1 MKRIG
6 TYLWVV
12 FATIMI
18 VSCVEEQ
25 DFNQYDDLNVTPTYE
40 ASVLYLEVPE
50 SAMNLLPSG
59 YTYTQD
65 FNFDAFSED
74 IFADRV
80 LEGVLIYYVENT
92 TSKPL
97 DIKIEFLDEA
107 GTVLDTEQFVLGPEP
122 TAVLQREIAYGPSGR
137 SLNIIRNTSGISVS
151 ATNNGDNVSTS
162 SQDDPM
168 VILKSSGKFTV
179 RIKG

>member
-1 MKRIG
+1 MKKSGR
-6 TYLWVV
+6 YLYAVLAAMLL
-12 FATIMI
+12 F
-18 VSCVEEQ
+18 SCVEEQ
-25 DFNQYDDLNVTPTYE
+25 DFNQYDDLSVTPTYE

-50 SAMNLLPSG
+50 SAINLLPSG
-59 YTYTQD
+59 YTYSQD

-80 LEGVLIYYVENT
+80 LEGVITYNVENT
-92 TSKPL
+92 TSKP
-97 DIKIEFLDEA
+97 IEIQIEFLDEA
-107 GTVLDTEQFVLGPEP
+107 GAVLDTEQFVLPSEP

-137 SLNIIRNTSGISVS
+137 SLNIIRNTSSISVT

-168 VILKSSGKFTV
+168 VTLKSSGKFTV

>member
-1 MKRIG
+1 MKKSGR
-6 TYLWVV
+6 YLYAVLAAMLL
-12 FATIMI
+12 F
-18 VSCVEEQ
+18 SCVEEQ
-25 DFNQYDDLNVTPTYE
+25 DFNQYDDLSVTPTYE

-50 SAMNLLPSG
+50 SAINLLPSG
-59 YTYTQD
+59 YTYSQD

-80 LEGVLIYYVENT
+80 LEGVITYNVENT
-92 TSKPL
+92 TSKP
-97 DIKIEFLDEA
+97 IEIQIEFLDEA
-107 GTVLDTEQFVLGPEP
+107 GAVLDTEQFVLGPEP

-137 SLNIIRNTSGISVS
+137 SLNIIRNTSSISVT

-168 VILKSSGKFTV
+168 VTLKSSGKFTV

>member
-1 MKRIG
+1 MKKSGR
-6 TYLWVV
+6 YLYAVLAAMLL
-12 FATIMI
+12 F
-18 VSCVEEQ
+18 SCVEEQ
-25 DFNQYDDLNVTPTYE
+25 DFNQYDDLSVTPTYE

-50 SAMNLLPSG
+50 SAINLLPSG
-59 YTYTQD
+59 YTYSQD

-80 LEGVLIYYVENT
+80 LEGVITYNVENT
-92 TSKPL
+92 TSKP
-97 DIKIEFLDEA
+97 IEIQIEFLDEA
-107 GTVLDTEQFVLGPEP
+107 GAVLDTEQFDLPSEP

-137 SLNIIRNTSGISVS
+137 SLNIIRNTSSISVT

-168 VILKSSGKFTV
+168 VTLRSSGKFTV